1 MGTNTS
7 HHDYYTNQPSMYRS
21 RQQNFVSSS
30 TPISPNKHGL
40 PKISIQSNGSINILG
55 DLDKNRNSG
64 LSNDDIY
71 QIESATKNQKQ
82 NVYKQQS
89 TVLFQKK
96 MDKKRKLLEL
106 QEQKAEQSQLRL
118 KKELKFKLEK
128 LKYVKLQKQQRMLMK
143 SKEDE
148 NLAKIAEDEYHSH
161 LEEVKSMQILKE
173 KKERAL

>member
-1 MGTNTS
+1 
-7 HHDYYTNQPSMYRS
+7 MYRS

-82 NVYKQQS
+82 NVYKQ
-89 TVLFQKK
+89 
-96 MDKKRKLLEL
+96 
-106 QEQKAEQSQLRL
+106 
-118 KKELKFKLEK
+118 
-128 LKYVKLQKQQRMLMK
+128 
-143 SKEDE
+143 
-148 NLAKIAEDEYHSH
+148 
-161 LEEVKSMQILKE
+161 
-173 KKERAL
+173 